1 MIHHDEYKQDNLS
14 IVLVDDDDIIRE
26 IIRVYL
32 ENRYD
37 VDDFSNAPDALEF
50 LKTHNA
56 DLILSDINMPGMNGL
71 ELRDALNDFTHL
83 EAVPFIFLTGSLDDT
98 LKNKAKA
105 LGIDDFIRKP
115 VQKDD
120 LLNTVEPILLRRAQ
134 VATAL
139 GRMLDVQVTESLKP
153 HLPNEARGFR
163 MILESQEAS
172 AGGGDLVLHISH
184 KDFDFIIIADVMGHG
199 VEAKFFAHA
208 YAGYI
213 YGLMRSF
220 ADTLSPE
227 GFLERLNKAIYEDS
241 LLEKSMLT
249 VCVAQ
254 LFPDGRVI
262 VATAGHPAPLI
273 AVKNGVY
280 ELDCNGMLLGAL
292 EDTTYEA
299 AHIDL
304 SKGGR
309 LLLFSDGLIELP
321 TMLDNPEGVYV
332 QIARHLGETFSKT
345 LEESEAI
352 LQSYYKNEC
361 KDLGLRDDVT
371 YVFLEFDASKV
382 LKSKKYD
389 GYRRLF

>member
-139 GRMLDVQVTESLKP
+139 GRMLDVQIG
-153 HLPNEARGFR
+153 R
-163 MILESQEAS
+163 AS
-172 AGGGDLVLHISH
+172 C
-184 KDFDFIIIADVMGHG
+184 
-199 VEAKFFAHA
+199 
-208 YAGYI
+208 
-213 YGLMRSF
+213 R
-220 ADTLSPE
+220 
-227 GFLERLNKAIYEDS
+227 ER
-241 LLEKSMLT
+241 
-249 VCVAQ
+249 V
-254 LFPDGRVI
+254 
-262 VATAGHPAPLI
+262 
-273 AVKNGVY
+273 
-280 ELDCNGMLLGAL
+280 
-292 EDTTYEA
+292 
-299 AHIDL
+299 
-304 SKGGR
+304 
-309 LLLFSDGLIELP
+309 
-321 TMLDNPEGVYV
+321 
-332 QIARHLGETFSKT
+332 
-345 LEESEAI
+345 
-352 LQSYYKNEC
+352 
-361 KDLGLRDDVT
+361 
-371 YVFLEFDASKV
+371 
-382 LKSKKYD
+382 
-389 GYRRLF
+389 